1 MLCLILAGEA
11 IFTLPFHV
19 SRFFGG
25 VDQHKEGAAVW
36 EAHMD
41 ESI

>member
-1 MLCLILAGEA
+1 VEPEPEELATA
-11 IFTLPFHV
+11 
-19 SRFFGG
+19 FFQG